1 MAKSLDSPEI
11 VCKNDKIVMGWK
23 CSGTHYHL
31 KVNNHLVATAQ
42 GIAKLNNEFFIEKAH
57 RIISGMRNAIFSFA
71 KVKET
76 MQKYVA
82 EKNVNG
88 QVQAFIKCWLVQLCL
103 LPF

>member
-1 MAKSLDSPEI
+1 MRTI
-11 VCKNDKIVMGWK
+11 KIYANIYTYK
-23 CSGTHYHL
+23 Y
-31 KVNNHLVATAQ
+31 
-42 GIAKLNNEFFIEKAH
+42 
-57 RIISGMRNAIFSFA
+57 A